1 MIKLKGLKDKFTIIV
16 GGFNSPILVIDK
28 TRPITNKNIELT
40 QKNIT
45 QQNLIT
51 VYILPLQITVVY
63 TFFYKF
69 SKCIYQVDHES

>member
-51 VYILPLQITVVY
+51 VYILPLQTTVVY

>member
-40 QKNIT
+40 QKKIT

-51 VYILPLQITVVY
+51 VCILPLQTTVVY